1 MIIDTNSFNLNWNK
15 NSFLERIN
23 SFHKFPC
30 NYIFKF
36 ILPISEKENILKL
49 FKNDDLKIKQSS
61 TRKFISITLSKMMK
75 NANEII
81 YIYEKTSKIKNIILL

>member
-15 NSFLERIN
+15 SSFLEKIN

-36 ILPISEKENILKL
+36 IVPISEKDSILKL
-49 FKNDDLKIKQSS
+49 FKNDDLKIKESS
-61 TRKFISITLSKMMK
+61 KKKFISITLTKMMK
-75 NANEII
+75 NADEII
-81 YIYEKTSKIKNIILL
+81 YIYEKASKIKNIILL

>member
-15 NSFLERIN
+15 SSFLEKIN

-36 ILPISEKENILKL
+36 IIPISEKDSILKL
-49 FKNDDLKIKQSS
+49 FKNDDLKIKESS
-61 TRKFISITLSKMMK
+61 KKKFISITLTKMMK
-75 NANEII
+75 NADEII
-81 YIYEKTSKIKNIILL
+81 YIYEKASKIKNIILL